1 MQIIISNDVKSAITD
16 IFNYSLGISYKY
28 ASRTVNKIYEAIY
41 DLQESPYIGRY
52 VPEIQDKHYRER
64 ICEKYRIIYLIS
76 EEHNSIFIRYIFNI
90 RQDKTTFFKV
100 HKNEIF
106 NFLNQIFN

>member
-1 MQIIISNDVKSAITD
+1 MPDVKQRMID
-16 IFNYSLGISYKY
+16 I
-28 ASRTVNKIYEAIY
+28 VN
-41 DLQESPYIGRY
+41 S
-52 VPEIQDKHYRER
+52 VPEDYFEGLKPTEMVFKLMFEYIDRYGKVCTLEELKQHIDELEARHANNNIKWRK
-64 ICEKYRIIYLIS
+64 ICNY
-76 EEHNSIFIRYIFNI
+76 RYIFNI